1 MSAWLSAKEAAALAG
16 VSKSA
21 ILKAIHTGRL
31 SAERDR
37 SNAYRVQVV
46 ELERAFGVSAAS
58 APSAHQVGDLPHQVG
73 DVPQLVSAPAI
84 EVLQATNDQLVA
96 RLREKDDVIADL
108 RQRLDAEAEERRRLS
123 LLLTD
128 KEQPRQPA
136 ARSWWARLVGRGE

>member
-37 SNAYRVQVV
+37 GSAYRVQVV
-46 ELERAFGVSAAS
+46 ELERAFGVGDN
-58 APSAHQVGDLPHQVG
+58 SAHQVSDIPRQVG
-73 DVPQLVSAPAI
+73 DVPRTNSAPSAPTL
-84 EVLQATNDQLVA
+84 EVLQATNDQLMA
-96 RLREKDDVIADL
+96 RLLEKDDVIADL
-108 RQRLDAEAEERRRLS
+108 RGRLDAEAEERRRLS

-128 KEQPRQPA
+128 KDQPRQR
-136 ARSWWARLVGRGE
+136 RSWLARLLARE